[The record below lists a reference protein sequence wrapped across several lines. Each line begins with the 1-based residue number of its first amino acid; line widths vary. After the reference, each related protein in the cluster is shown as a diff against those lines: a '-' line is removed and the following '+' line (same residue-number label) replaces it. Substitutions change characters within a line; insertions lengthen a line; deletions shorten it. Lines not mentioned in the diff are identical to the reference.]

1 MEAKQKVRSEDLV
14 LSMTKKDSQTVRSLE
29 SPLQMNHVFVHNLLN
44 LQTLF
49 QDSNPKLLLELLEL
63 DQK

>member
-1 MEAKQKVRSEDLV
+1 MEAKQKVRSEDPV